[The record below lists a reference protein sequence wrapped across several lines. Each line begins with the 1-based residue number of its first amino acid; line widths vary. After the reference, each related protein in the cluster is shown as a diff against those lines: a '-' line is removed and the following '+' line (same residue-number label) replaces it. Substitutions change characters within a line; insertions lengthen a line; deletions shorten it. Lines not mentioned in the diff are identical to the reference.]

1 MHIDRSLASKLTR
14 IVGLALYIRN
24 AFQSHLKSKKLDPL
38 RKIRNN
44 YIAALMHTK
53 GRIILTSFLVITT
66 AFLGWNLQYLSFDFE
81 LEKFFPR
88 DDPDSKAYETHKA
101 QFGYDNNFLQVIL
114 ERENGLFD
122 QDFLVSATAFE
133 NSLNHV
139 DDVENVFSALSMQH
153 LVKSP
158 TGVVVFPLI
167 HPERPSKYESDSIR
181 IFQND
186 FYKATFGKD
195 VNALCI
201 YIEHAQF
208 DDQKRGKNLLNAIE
222 DQAEKFGIDNIKM
235 IGKLTAAN
243 VFIEFIQTD
252 FNKFLIAS
260 IFLSLLLLLVIF
272 RNLKVALLPFCISLL
287 SIVWLFGLMA
297 FLGFKIN
304 LLSSLLPPII
314 LFVSMSDAVHLMN
327 AMQKTKGDTK
337 LLQLQYSVGIV
348 WTPTLLTSVTTAIGF
363 LSLLFI
369 NTEPVQYLGLFAGL
383 GILLAFIIT
392 FTFGLLVS
400 VFTSFANSKRIV
412 EVPVSFLYF
421 LLRNKKTFLISILLV
436 IIVLIPGISHLRV
449 NSFLLDDLPEDSEV
463 RQNFEYSDAY
473 FGGSKP
479 YEVRIEVRDTSLS
492 IWDKEVMDQIL
503 IVENYLADSFPLAN
517 TRSPSTLLKYMN
529 QAGNGGLNEY
539 YAYPK
544 DQESYDAAKRLISRI
559 DPKRLTKLITKDQNV
574 ARVIGFFPEI
584 GSFETGKKNKELL
597 SYLDKNIDHQ
607 LIKYRITGTTYLI
620 DKSHELLSFNLM
632 KGLLFAI
639 GIIGLIL
646 GIYFKSFKLM
656 IISLIPNLI
665 PLLMVA
671 GVLGWLGISLK
682 MTTSIIFTIAF
693 GIAVDDTIHMMSY
706 FLKNREE
713 DPYHR
718 MEETFKHAGSAML
731 ITSIIMIAGF
741 GLFLFSEFG
750 ATFYLGLFVSL
761 SLIIALIIDLTLL
774 PLLLITFAKKN
785 VKKRRSTT

>member
-1 MHIDRSLASKLTR
+1 MGI
-14 IVGLALYIRN
+14 
-24 AFQSHLKSKKLDPL
+24 
-38 RKIRNN
+38 
-44 YIAALMHTK
+44 K
-53 GRIILTSFLVITT
+53 GKIILISLLTIMTS
-66 AFLGWNLQYLSFDFE
+66 FLGWNLQYLAFDFE

-88 DDPDSKAYETHKA
+88 DDPDSRAYEVHKG

-114 ERENGLFD
+114 EREEGLFNEE
-122 QDFLVSATAFE
+122 FLVNATAFE
-133 NSLNHV
+133 NSLNRIY
-139 DDVENVFSALSMQH
+139 DVENVFSALSTKH

-158 TGVVVFPLI
+158 TGVVFFPLI
-167 HPERPSKYESDSIR
+167 HPEDPKKYKSDSIR
-181 IFQND
+181 IFENE
-186 FYKATFGKD
+186 FYKATLSSK

-201 YIEHAQF
+201 YIEHAHF
-208 DDQKRGKNLLNAIE
+208 EDQKRGKALLNSIE
-222 DQAEKFGIDNIKM
+222 NKAQEFGIDNIKM

-260 IFLSLLLLLVIF
+260 IFLSLILLLIIF
-272 RNLKVALLPFCISLL
+272 RNFKVALLPFCISLL
-287 SIVWLFGLMA
+287 SIIWLFGFMV

-337 LLQLQYSVGIV
+337 LKRLKYSVGIV
-348 WTPTLLTSVTTAIGF
+348 WTPTLLTSITTAIGF

-369 NTEPVQYLGLFAGL
+369 NTEPVQFLGLFAGL
-383 GILLAFIIT
+383 GVIIAFIIT
-392 FTFGLLVS
+392 FTFGLLICVI
-400 VFTSFANSKRIV
+400 TSFKDAKKTV
-412 EVPVSFLYF
+412 EVPVSFLHF
-421 LLRNKKTFLISILLV
+421 LLKNRKTVLV
-436 IIVLIPGISHLRV
+436 IITLLILSLIPGIFKLKI
-449 NSFLLDDLPEDSEV
+449 NSFLLDDLPKDSEV
-463 RQNFEYSDAY
+463 RQNFEYSDTY

-479 YEVRIEVRDTSLS
+479 YEVRVDVKDTSLS

-503 IVENYLADSFPLAN
+503 IIENYLADSFPLSN

-529 QAGNGGLNEY
+529 QAGNGGLNEF

-544 DQESYDAAKRLISRI
+544 DQESYDEARLLIRRI
-559 DPKRLTKLITKDQNV
+559 DPKRLTKLVTQDEKA

-584 GSFETGKKNKELL
+584 GSFKTGQKNEQLL
-597 SYLDKNIDHQ
+597 SYLENKIDHD
-607 LIKYRITGTTYLI
+607 IIRYRITGTTFLI
-620 DKSHELLSFNLM
+620 DKSHELLSKNLIR
-632 KGLLFAI
+632 GLLFAI

-671 GVLGWLGISLK
+671 GILGWLGISLK

-706 FLKNREE
+706 YLKNRKK
-713 DPYHR
+713 DPYYR
-718 MEETFKHAGSAML
+718 MKETFKHAGSAML

-774 PLLLITFAKKN
+774 PLLLITFTKKN
-785 VKKRRSTT
+785 AKNRRPIT

>member
-1 MHIDRSLASKLTR
+1 MS
-14 IVGLALYIRN
+14 
-24 AFQSHLKSKKLDPL
+24 
-38 RKIRNN
+38 
-44 YIAALMHTK
+44 TK
-53 GRIILTSFLVITT
+53 GKVMLVLFLVITT
-66 AFLGWNLQYLSFDFE
+66 SFLGWNLQYLAFDFE

-88 DDPDSKAYETHKA
+88 DDPDSQAYEIHKA
-101 QFGYDNNFLQVIL
+101 QFGYDNNFLQIIL
-114 ERENGLFD
+114 ERENGLFEEE
-122 QDFLVSATAFE
+122 FLVNATAFE
-133 NSLNHV
+133 SSLNHIV
-139 DDVENVFSALSMQH
+139 DVESVFSPLSMNH
-153 LVKSP
+153 VVRSP

-167 HPERPSKYESDSIR
+167 HPEKPVKYISDSTR
-181 IFQND
+181 IFENE
-186 FYKATFGKD
+186 FYRASFGNG

-201 YIEHAQF
+201 VLEHAQF
-208 DDQKRGKNLLNAIE
+208 DDQNRSKNLLDAVQKRA
-222 DQAEKFGIDNIKM
+222 DKYGIDNIRM
-235 IGKLTAAN
+235 VGKLTATN

-260 IFLSLLLLLVIF
+260 IILSLILLLIIF
-272 RNLKVALLPFCISLL
+272 RNFKVALLPFCISLL
-287 SIVWLFGLMA
+287 SIIWLFGLMG

-327 AMQKTKGDTK
+327 AMQKTKGQTK
-337 LLQLQYSVGIV
+337 LKRMQYSVGIV

-369 NTEPVQYLGLFAGL
+369 NTEPVQFLGLFAGL
-383 GILLAFIIT
+383 GVLIAFIIT
-392 FTFGLLVS
+392 FTFGLLIS
-400 VFTSFANSKRIV
+400 IFTSFEESKRVV
-412 EVPVSFLYF
+412 EVPISFLHF
-421 LLRNKKTFLISILLV
+421 LLRNKKTVMTVITIIILA
-436 IIVLIPGISHLRV
+436 LIPGISNLRV
-449 NSFLLDDLPEDSEV
+449 NSFLLDDLPEESEV
-463 RQNFEYSDAY
+463 RQNFEFSDKH

-479 YEVRIEVRDTSLS
+479 YEVRVEVSDTSLS
-492 IWDKEVMDQIL
+492 IWDKKVMDQLL
-503 IVENYLADSFPLAN
+503 IIENYLADSFPLTN

-529 QAGNGGLNEY
+529 QAGNGGLNQFY
-539 YAYPK
+539 GYPE
-544 DQESYDAAKRLISRI
+544 DQQSYDAARKLINRI
-559 DPKRLTKLITKDQNV
+559 DPKRLTKLITKDKKA

-584 GSFETGKKNKELL
+584 GSFQTDQRNEKLL
-597 SYLDKNIDHQ
+597 SYLGQNIDHD
-607 LIKYRITGTTYLI
+607 IISYRITGTTFLI
-620 DKSHELLSFNLM
+620 DKSHGLLSRNLI

-706 FLKNREE
+706 YLKNPNE
-713 DPYHR
+713 DSYYR
-718 MEETFKHAGSAML
+718 MKETFKHAGSAML

-761 SLIIALIIDLTLL
+761 SLVIALVIDLTLL
-774 PLLLITFAKKN
+774 PLLLITFTKKN
-785 VKKRRSTT
+785 AKKRRSIT